1 MDLSSRETLTVPSI
15 HNDKIRY
22 CINYDHGFSPELY
35 RLPSVTRFAR
45 WGSTLGDG
53 NTMHTPWTP
62 VPMRLLGDFCAS
74 TLHTLLT
81 EWDAPSWRLMTAV
94 WPQCRISTE
103 TKELFRKLRYSDE
116 QREWYSAKLAK
127 RSKNSEKEH
136 DNRWS
141 VVPSNADGSG
151 KAFLS
156 LIDHMEPTAS
166 HLELIVNAI
175 ETYDDHRQTDNDIS
189 ERYGIKDGSYSYDP
203 MFTLDAVRGL
213 NKAIQ
218 GFYLMDQGNRCIEC
232 WRSNVQ
238 LANEMKTA

>member
-81 EWDAPSWRLMTAV
+81 LATLTTCAAV
-94 WPQCRISTE
+94 CNATQRPGNAWPATPPRM
-103 TKELFRKLRYSDE
+103 
-116 QREWYSAKLAK
+116 A
-127 RSKNSEKEH
+127 
-136 DNRWS
+136 
-141 VVPSNADGSG
+141 VPPGRA
-151 KAFLS
+151 L
-156 LIDHMEPTAS
+156 P
-166 HLELIVNAI
+166 
-175 ETYDDHRQTDNDIS
+175 RP
-189 ERYGIKDGSYSYDP
+189 R
-203 MFTLDAVRGL
+203 R
-213 NKAIQ
+213 
-218 GFYLMDQGNRCIEC
+218 
-232 WRSNVQ
+232 
-238 LANEMKTA
+238 